1 MCLCLMLLLYFIIA
15 MNSYFSGV
23 WKDQN
28 FENLRYSGYQLVD
41 YVNNQKPSSVLDVG
55 CGYNRFKGKI
65 KNLTGIDP
73 YNDAADIKVSIENYK
88 SPPHDIALC
97 LGSINFGDE
106 SVIDNQISIID
117 KIFDKEVIFRV
128 NPGIP
133 HDWADYGDIVWYPWT
148 LDKIHSIA
156 TKYDYWIKKLN
167 VEYTVQGHM
176 RYFFI
181 YSRYETGL

>member
-28 FENLRYSGYQLVD
+28 FKNLKHSGYQLVD

-65 KNLTGIDP
+65 KNLIGIDP
-73 YNDAADIKVSIENYK
+73 YNDAADIKVSLEDYK
-88 SPPHDIALC
+88 SPPFDIALC

-106 SVIDNQISIID
+106 ETIDHQIDILHGLWR
-117 KIFDKEVIFRV
+117 KEAIFRV

-156 TKYDYWIKKLN
+156 TRYGYWIKKLTY
-167 VEYTVQGHM
+167 EYTVQGHM

-181 YSRYETGL
+181 YSHDTAL